1 MHWDLKSVIVRASDV
16 GCLFKERPR
25 SAFHPD
31 FQSKSKSSVNW
42 CQQII
47 KQCTW
52 KWWKWKYTNG
62 DRVYLCNR
70 WIYTMRMA
78 INFHWYVLIVTE
90 TYLSCAYQA
99 LCDVLLSRISNAKQK
114 ILPFH
119 FIFFFSL
126 SPLPSLVSQLFQLQM
141 HFTSHHIMLL
151 SRALFFLL
159 EFLMTIDEFTNL
171 AGIIWLWTVC
181 FTWRLEAEIKSN
193 RSVFPSSFEISIRM
207 SSVKFMNIPRTIR
220 KTTK

>member
-1 MHWDLKSVIVRASDV
+1 MHSDLKSVIVRASDV

-52 KWWKWKYTNG
+52 KWWKQKYTNG

-126 SPLPSLVSQLFQLQM
+126 SIAESCLSAISIANAFYIA
-141 HFTSHHIMLL
+141 SHHVVV
-151 SRALFFLL
+151 SCAFFLAR
-159 EFLMTIDEFTNL
+159 ISHDNWWIHKPCGNNL
-171 AGIIWLWTVC
+171 AVNCMFYMTV
-181 FTWRLEAEIKSN
+181 
-193 RSVFPSSFEISIRM
+193 RSRN
-207 SSVKFMNIPRTIR
+207 K
-220 KTTK
+220 K

>member
-1 MHWDLKSVIVRASDV
+1 
-16 GCLFKERPR
+16 
-25 SAFHPD
+25 
-31 FQSKSKSSVNW
+31 
-42 CQQII
+42 
-47 KQCTW
+47 
-52 KWWKWKYTNG
+52 
-62 DRVYLCNR
+62 
-70 WIYTMRMA
+70 MA

-126 SPLPSLVSQLFQLQM
+126 SIAESCLSAISIANAFYIA
-141 HFTSHHIMLL
+141 SHHVVV
-151 SRALFFLL
+151 SCAFFSYFFFLFSFIL

-193 RSVFPSSFEISIRM
+193 RSFFPSSFEISIRM